1 MSHYY
6 HLIVTQNSN
15 MIEII
20 RNCFLG
26 KHIITINFPQMILII
41 INRLH
46 PTLLLVPIWN
56 SRQLR
61 NITIVTTDTDNG
73 NIRCRLILFISCN
86 SNISSC
92 TTSYHNK
99 YHGYGSYIV
108 YMSIF
113 QLNVYRTN
121 MMFLPHNNLYL
132 SIYYE
137 SLSYHALV
145 LRIGIIIILL

>member
-1 MSHYY
+1 MSHYC

-15 MIEII
+15 MMEII
-20 RNCFLG
+20 RNCLLG
-26 KHIITINFPQMILII
+26 THIVTNNSPQMILTI
-41 INRLH
+41 INKLH

-121 MMFLPHNNLYL
+121 MMFLPHSNFCL
-132 SIYYE
+132 SIHYE
-137 SLSYHALV
+137 PLSYHALV
-145 LRIGIIIILL
+145 LKIRVIIIHL

>member
-1 MSHYY
+1 MHPI
-6 HLIVTQNSN
+6 HCLISVIVSLLPLMVTQNSN
-15 MIEII
+15 IVEII
-20 RNCFLG
+20 KNHFLG
-26 KHIITINFPQMILII
+26 THIITTNFPQMILII
-41 INRLH
+41 SNRLH

-56 SRQLR
+56 SCQLR

-108 YMSIF
+108 CMSIF
-113 QLNVYRTN
+113 QLKC
-121 MMFLPHNNLYL
+121 LP
-132 SIYYE
+132 YE
-137 SLSYHALV
+137 YDVFTSQ
-145 LRIGIIIILL
+145 